1 MRSLG
6 NSGNALAHSFSLISK
21 IKRKRVSLAVRI
33 WLAYICVTTNILPL
47 YGENIS
53 CFDFCNKVGITTK
66 CIFDIRMSK
75 CFFLFSTSMF
85 VFPTLNFVCSGSFI
99 KWPVNY
105 CFFLCLSYL
114 SGCSQIM
121 SQQKDIIN

>member
-105 CFFLCLSYL
+105 CFFCVLVISLGVLRLCHNKKIL
-114 SGCSQIM
+114 
-121 SQQKDIIN
+121 